1 MLRMTRAGSED
12 PFGQVRPGGTATPV
26 SSIAGDGRPGRPA
39 AATVFRHDAQVT
51 SLVDPGCTG

>member
-1 MLRMTRAGSED
+1 MTRAGSED

>member
-1 MLRMTRAGSED
+1 MTRAGSED

-26 SSIAGDGRPGRPA
+26 SSIPGDGRPGPPA

-51 SLVDPGCTG
+51 CLVDPGCTG